1 MKRNESSNSLSNFVN
16 YDFIQ
21 QKLKGLEEE
30 NLKLRCEVW
39 NTDYFEIPEV
49 IEVDWK
55 LVHANAIDVVT
66 PQANELTSETA
77 NYEEQ
82 EQELMMVCV
91 EELSEYTIMYYSVIL
106 YIFVNVYDITVFLRG
121 EVIGEWVNTVKTV
134 CVRTMYSY

>member
-39 NTDYFEIPEV
+39 NTDYFQIPEV

-55 LVHANAIDVVT
+55 LANAIDVAT

-91 EELSEYTIMYYSVIL
+91 EELSKYMYYSVIL
-106 YIFVNVYDITVFLRG
+106 CIFVKVYGITVFLR
-121 EVIGEWVNTVKTV
+121 E
-134 CVRTMYSY
+134 R